1 VETRDTPQ
9 NVLSSFES
17 YGMALEQNS
26 YGMALFLFFKLQ
38 LLCGHISDITE
49 NILYCHYAK
58 NQSIME
64 GAACRDA
71 VWSSC
76 LRSQSDL
83 GASEYYSSE
92 KKSRPVSP
100 VIKFNVIKAV
110 HQKRHLLSH
119 LLSFVQFV
127 KSETQISITHLPKDG
142 RNEFRFNPVILVH
155 SLLTAPSS
163 RPLG

>member
-71 VWSSC
+71 V
-76 LRSQSDL
+76 
-83 GASEYYSSE
+83 
-92 KKSRPVSP
+92 
-100 VIKFNVIKAV
+100 
-110 HQKRHLLSH
+110 
-119 LLSFVQFV
+119 
-127 KSETQISITHLPKDG
+127 
-142 RNEFRFNPVILVH
+142 
-155 SLLTAPSS
+155 
-163 RPLG
+163 